1 MASCLCI
8 NDNQEAYIGE
18 TVNIARRMR
27 EHLQNPTRRKLKEI
41 NIICDEKFNKFVI
54 LDLESFLISHMA
66 SDGKYILQNG
76 NSGLQDHNYYNRNN
90 YEKNFTN
97 IWNELRKH
105 GIVDKSIDEI
115 ENSDLFKYSPYKAL
129 GFEQKEIEHKI
140 LEVIINNMRNNKC
153 TTVLIRG
160 GAGTGKTIL
169 AVYLLKL
176 FADVSSANFVES
188 RDDLYSIYAADNVY
202 AIDNITGINKV
213 GIVLPQASL
222 RSSIKDVFRN
232 IRGLEKSMI
241 LSSSDVVDNYVKT
254 GEKYDLLIVDEA
266 HRLKC
271 RNHGHLSSYP
281 KFDECNRRLDLD
293 KQLGNE
299 LDWIG
304 FLCAAIIKLYLEMN
318 FKQYDLVIYIW
329 MSLQNEFS
337 QNAILYL

>member
-1 MASCLCI
+1 MKRG
-8 NDNQEAYIGE
+8 Y
-18 TVNIARRMR
+18 
-27 EHLQNPTRRKLKEI
+27 
-41 NIICDEKFNKFVI
+41 
-54 LDLESFLISHMA
+54 
-66 SDGKYILQNG
+66 
-76 NSGLQDHNYYNRNN
+76 N

>member
-41 NIICDEKFNKFVI
+41 NIICDEKFNKSVI

-188 RDDLYSIYAADNVY
+188 RDDC
-202 AIDNITGINKV
+202 T
-213 GIVLPQASL
+213 
-222 RSSIKDVFRN
+222 
-232 IRGLEKSMI
+232 
-241 LSSSDVVDNYVKT
+241 
-254 GEKYDLLIVDEA
+254 
-266 HRLKC
+266 
-271 RNHGHLSSYP
+271 
-281 KFDECNRRLDLD
+281 
-293 KQLGNE
+293 
-299 LDWIG
+299 
-304 FLCAAIIKLYLEMN
+304 
-318 FKQYDLVIYIW
+318 QY
-329 MSLQNEFS
+329 MQRTMFM
-337 QNAILYL
+337 Q